1 MIETGPQ
8 NRPRMVKL
16 AMVTALAAFLSLWQ
30 QVYSMVTTGN
40 AAPTGLTGNSVFIG
54 ACTVFITISVSYFLW
69 RMVQDMRQVNRLA
82 FTDELTGLA
91 NRRQFDFRLNEELAR
106 GARSENAIGLL
117 YLDLDKF
124 KHINDSYGHEAGDQV
139 IVSFGQRIKSV
150 LRAGDFLARLSG
162 DEFSAIITNVK
173 SRKDIELAADRIFS
187 AMAEPIQFK
196 QKTIYAGVS
205 IGAAIVEPGTKSG
218 AEALRHADFALL
230 QAKESGR
237 NKLQVFDPG
246 MAESIRSRGVIENDL
261 REAIINGRFTIKYQP
276 LISQKENK
284 VLGVE
289 ALVRWIHDE
298 RGPVSPSV
306 FIPIAEEIGMIDKLG
321 EFILRRACTEMLDL
335 KQIKLAVNISA
346 LQFTQRGFIQK
357 VAQILEETGFEPDRL
372 ELEITESVFMSD
384 PQKTREVITGFKELG
399 VRIALDDFGTGF
411 SAMSY
416 LRDFPVDRIKIDRS
430 FISEISNSGKSM
442 NLVSHM
448 IELGS
453 ALGLHVTVE
462 GVETEDQLKLL
473 STSGCNE
480 LQGYLFSRPVGLEQ
494 LRTYCES
501 LSDENVDYT
510 GAQKA
515 NLRLVG

>member
-1 MIETGPQ
+1 MIEVNEQ
-8 NRPRMVKL
+8 NRSRMVKL
-16 AMVTALAAFLSLWQ
+16 AVVTVLAAFLSLWQ
-30 QVYSMVTTGN
+30 QIYAITTGDPSYN
-40 AAPTGLTGNSVFIG
+40 SGINGNSFFIFT
-54 ACTVFITISVSYFLW
+54 CSLFITISVSYFLW
-69 RMVQDMRQVNRLA
+69 RLFQDLKQVNRLA

-91 NRRQFDFRLNEELAR
+91 NRRQFDQRLDEELAR
-106 GARSENAIGLL
+106 GARADNAVGLL

-139 IVSFGQRIKSV
+139 IINFGKRIQAV

-162 DEFSAIITNVK
+162 DEFAAILTNVK
-173 SRKDIELAADRIFS
+173 SRRDIEFAAERIFA

-196 QKTIYAGVS
+196 QKTIYVGVS
-205 IGAAIVEPGTKSG
+205 IGAAIVEAGSKSA

-246 MAESIRSRGVIENDL
+246 MAETIRSRGLIENDL
-261 REAIINGRFTIKYQP
+261 REAIINGHFTIKYQP

-289 ALVRWIHDE
+289 ALVRWIHEE

-346 LQFTQRGFIQK
+346 MQFTQRGFIQK
-357 VAQILEETGFEPDRL
+357 VGQILEETGFEPDRL
-372 ELEITESVFMSD
+372 ELEITESVFMTD
-384 PQKTREVITGFKELG
+384 PQKTREVIMGFKELG

-430 FISEISNSGKSM
+430 FISEISKSGKSL

-453 ALGLHVTVE
+453 TLGLNVTIE
-462 GVETEDQLKLL
+462 GIETEDQLKLL
-473 STSGCNE
+473 STRGCNE
-480 LQGYLFSRPVGLEQ
+480 LQGYLFSRPVGLDQ
-494 LRTYCES
+494 LRAYCDSMSGASDPATES
-501 LSDENVDYT
+501 
-510 GAQKA
+510 QKA
-515 NLRLVG
+515 SLRLVS